1 MDFLKWLEESER
13 ITGEATGGPWVHN
26 SHGRGISQD
35 RPGGLV
41 IVHDREGFVFPG
53 DKVFAAHARAAMP
66 KLQAMVRFLADN
78 DLCEDGCEKCGRD
91 RAARLQAIIDED
103 GEGG

>member
-13 ITGEATGGPWVHN
+13 ITGEATEGPWVHN

-66 KLQAMVRFLADN
+66 KLQAMVRLLTFGGVDPLVAKALN
-78 DLCEDGCEKCGRD
+78 
-91 RAARLQAIIDED
+91 AIIDED